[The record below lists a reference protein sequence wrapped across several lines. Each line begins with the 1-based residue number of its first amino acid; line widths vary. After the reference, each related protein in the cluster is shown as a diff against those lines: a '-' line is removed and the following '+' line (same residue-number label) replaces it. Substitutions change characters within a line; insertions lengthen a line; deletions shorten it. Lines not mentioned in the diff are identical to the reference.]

1 MNLDLNQRRT
11 IQIDSNRFTDNS
23 VCWYQLGPKK
33 STLDETDL
41 YLNLNFEQFENVDIF
56 VSTAS
61 TLRLIQGHQTVMP
74 GNQNFTHQF
83 TNFYVAIQPRAP
95 GVTFKAKFTFSYY
108 QKYWEYHLPKDK
120 PE

>member
-61 TLRLIQGHQTVMP
+61 TLRLIQGHQTVTP
-74 GNQNFTHQF
+74 GNQNFTHQL

-95 GVTFKAKFTFSYY
+95 GASYKAKFTFSYY